1 MLKKSLEQEFFENAF
16 NLHYERL
23 VVYIYR
29 YCKDWGA
36 SENLAQDTF
45 ITFWGNLSKVDFDRT
60 PLPFLLMVAKNKTL
74 NYLNREIVK
83 TKHKTH
89 LHNSEMLISSRAL
102 ECSTLDDV
110 HFREIE
116 LIVNKSMS
124 EMAPKTKEFFQ
135 LSRYRCKKNDEIAGI
150 MGVSVKTVEY
160 RIMSALRILRKNLK
174 DYFPEYVG
182 ENNKEVKNIKA
193 NQQ

>member
-1 MLKKSLEQEFFENAF
+1 
-16 NLHYERL
+16 
-23 VVYIYR
+23 
-29 YCKDWGA
+29 
-36 SENLAQDTF
+36 
-45 ITFWGNLSKVDFDRT
+45 
-60 PLPFLLMVAKNKTL
+60 
-74 NYLNREIVK
+74 
-83 TKHKTH
+83 
-89 LHNSEMLISSRAL
+89 
-102 ECSTLDDV
+102 
-110 HFREIE
+110 
-116 LIVNKSMS
+116 MS